1 MCVCVL
7 KVVFFVK
14 DIMLSRSG
22 KLKFL
27 FVFSCVC
34 MAYTAYHLTLRHA
47 FDSKKS
53 KAKTGWRPRKGN
65 PTSLA
70 SVTDTPITLFVRM
83 TGKLEQHKHRFYCH
97 LFRTTVL
104 YWPPSY
110 GKIVVVLDDESKL
123 DHDFGE
129 NIKRQAHGSFPD
141 YKLEVLYEALPKD
154 PSVLDFPDSPKPP
167 GYNRQLWSSF
177 YIDLY
182 TNDSIIAWMDNDV
195 AFITPVTRSSIF
207 KSSKLRVLG
216 WECSMVDKW
225 VQTWAQTTELALGFP
240 FVADFMTYFPVYIYR
255 DTFTHCREHIL
266 NRFKTQNFDEAFK
279 SFYHGFLSPVSI
291 VMSYAWHFERDRYDW
306 NMKICSNLKEY
317 NKKFPPGHKIKP
329 EHTQSILSEPQTT
342 VHVPYADFMLHNVL
356 VSFCLSHEAA
366 GNKLDICSKQNFSL
380 RDNFDLFHHDLQRVR
395 SVQQNPCFQRAGGKH
410 FCLQILKRH
419 YKQVSVEVKE
429 HGRKLDWH
437 SVEKVEK
444 LANDMD
450 VKCEIIS

>member
-47 FDSKKS
+47 FDSKKF

-141 YKLEVLYEALPKD
+141 YKLEVLYETLPKD

-266 NRFKTQNFDEAFK
+266 NRFKTQNFEEAFK